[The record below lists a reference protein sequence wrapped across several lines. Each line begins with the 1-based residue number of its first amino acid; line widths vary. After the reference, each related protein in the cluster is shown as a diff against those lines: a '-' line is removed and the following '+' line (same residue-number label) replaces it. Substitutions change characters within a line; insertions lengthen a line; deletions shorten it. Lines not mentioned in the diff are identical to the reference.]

1 VQRNVMECPMKAIQ
15 VSQFGDPSVLCL
27 ENVDPP
33 RLEHDHQVLV
43 QIRAAG
49 VNPVDTYIRAGTYAR
64 KPALP
69 YTPGID
75 GAGQVIAVGAAVE
88 RFKVGDR
95 VYGGWPVTGTY
106 AEQALYDD
114 QWLFPLPDA
123 LSFEQG
129 ASLFV
134 PYSTAYRAL
143 FHKGMAQPGETI
155 LIHGATG
162 AVGLAAVQLAVAAG
176 MTVIGT
182 GGSAPGRELAL
193 AQGASF
199 MVNHHQDHYQDTILE
214 VTAGRG
220 VNVILEMLAN
230 KNLGTDL
237 TLAAPGGR
245 VVVIGS
251 RGSVEINPR
260 DIMGRETVVTGMS
273 LFNTLPETMEQ
284 IQRYLQAGLKNGSL
298 SPVVYQTLPL
308 EAAPAAHTGV
318 MANAAQGNWVL
329 LP

>member
-1 VQRNVMECPMKAIQ
+1 MKAIQ
-15 VSQFGDPSVLCL
+15 VSQFGEPSVL
-27 ENVDPP
+27 
-33 RLEHDHQVLV
+33 RLEHVDSPSLENDHQVLV
-43 QIRAAG
+43 QIEAAG

-75 GAGQVIAVGAAVE
+75 GAGQVIAVGDAVD
-88 RFKVGDR
+88 RVKVGDR
-95 VYGGWPVTGTY
+95 VYGGWPTTGTY
-106 AEQALYDD
+106 AEQALYDH

-129 ASLFV
+129 AGIFV

-143 FHKGMAQPGETI
+143 FHKGMAQPGETV

-182 GGSAPGRELAL
+182 GGSARGRELAQV
-193 AQGASF
+193 QGASF
-199 MVNHHQDHYQDTILE
+199 MFDHHQDGYSEAILE
-214 VTAGRG
+214 VTSGRG
-220 VNVILEMLAN
+220 VDVILEMLAN
-230 KNLGTDL
+230 RNLAIDL
-237 TLAAPGGR
+237 TLTAPGGR

-251 RGSVEINPR
+251 RGPVEINPR
-260 DIMGRETVVTGMS
+260 DIMGRETIVTGMS
-273 LFNTLPETMEQ
+273 LFNTPPETMEH
-284 IQRYLQAGLKNGSL
+284 IQCYLQAGLNNGHL
-298 SPVVYQTLPL
+298 TPVVYQTLPL
-308 EAAPAAHTGV
+308 AAAPDAHRGV
-318 MANAAQGNWVL
+318 MATAAQGNWVL